1 MTTYPTWFEDAI
13 SKFPDRAPSKL
24 PVKEVLEVIP
34 DEVLEIENLD
44 SVDVSY
50 WLRQYRKAHK
60 PVSLKSL
67 IENLVNNLT
76 EDDLKL
82 LGEANERLVTQIK
95 VKLQ

>member
-1 MTTYPTWFEDAI
+1 
-13 SKFPDRAPSKL
+13 
-24 PVKEVLEVIP
+24 VKEVLEVIP